1 MSEASARWYA
11 RVEKA
16 IQELHRVLQEQQ
28 RRAAAAQAILRMQS
42 QTDAQKRQSA
52 LSERFFSAARVP
64 ASFTGW
70 RALSFRPLLFVAI
83 FELE

>member
-28 RRAAAAQAILRMQS
+28 RRAAAAQALRNMQPH
-42 QTDAQKRQSA
+42 TDAQKR
-52 LSERFFSAARVP
+52 
-64 ASFTGW
+64 
-70 RALSFRPLLFVAI
+70 
-83 FELE
+83 

>member
-28 RRAAAAQAILRMQS
+28 RRAAAAMQS
-42 QTDAQKRQSA
+42 QTDAQKR
-52 LSERFFSAARVP
+52 
-64 ASFTGW
+64 
-70 RALSFRPLLFVAI
+70 
-83 FELE
+83 

>member
-16 IQELHRVLQEQQ
+16 IQELHRVLREQQ

-42 QTDAQKRQSA
+42 QTDAQKR
-52 LSERFFSAARVP
+52 
-64 ASFTGW
+64 
-70 RALSFRPLLFVAI
+70 
-83 FELE
+83 